1 MSDKSK
7 IFVKRVFELMDQ
19 WRHLPDYQLERR
31 ADIFFALFLP
41 EVLKDHL
48 GLDQEPYIIPEFPIK
63 NRHNNQSSKVDY
75 LALERPK
82 SGMPDRAFLVE
93 LKTDMASRRPEQDAT
108 LDDAI
113 ERGLHCLI
121 EGVITIAK
129 ASAAKKKYVHLLF
142 HLKEAELVCYGE
154 EDDKALYDKA
164 LVGDYEILD
173 GAKCASWVSDHEPKL
188 ESLYVQ
194 PEPPPA
200 VVDFRKFACIVEK
213 RQENKEIRELFA
225 HYLRRWACT
234 RAGKSSPL
242 SARP

>member
-48 GLDQEPYIIPEFPIK
+48 GLDQEPYLIPEFPIK

-93 LKTDMASRRPEQDAT
+93 LKTDMASRRPEQDAV
-108 LDDAI
+108 LNSAI
-113 ERGLHCLI
+113 ERGACSLI
-121 EGVITIAK
+121 DDVITIARV
-129 ASAAKKKYVHLLF
+129 SEAKKKYVHLLF
-142 HLKEAELVCYGE
+142 HLKEAKLVRYGQE
-154 EDDKALYDKA
+154 NDEYLYKKALE
-164 LVGDYEILD
+164 GDYEILK
-173 GAKCASWVSDHEPKL
+173 GVERASWVSGHKPKL
-188 ESLYVQ
+188 ESLYIQ

-213 RQENKEIRELFA
+213 GQGCEKIRRLFA
-225 HYLRRWACT
+225 TYVRTWAGT
-234 RAGKSSPL
+234 KAGESNPL
-242 SARP
+242 ASRP